1 VSARESL
8 RARRAGFTIIEV
20 VMAMALLLLG
30 MTSILGLLSF
40 GVALSRTAALRTSAA
55 SAVEAVVA
63 DLEEHLFPLVTD
75 PQTGDQVPGEPADVL
90 ERPLPGQAGILY
102 SARVTPDPS
111 PDQSGGRTGADGG
124 PRVYRVDVVMSWS
137 SGGSRRTKSFTTL
150 LLQEVP
156 FGARMRR
163 LFVAPPEAAA
173 QAAPAQRKP

>member
-1 VSARESL
+1 MSERESV
-8 RARRAGFTIIEV
+8 RARRAGFTIVEV

-75 PQTGDQVPGEPADVL
+75 PQTGDQVAGEPSDVL

-102 SARVTPDPS
+102 SARVTADPS
-111 PDQSGGRTGADGG
+111 PDRTGADRG

-173 QAAPAQRKP
+173 QAAPPQRKP

>member
-1 VSARESL
+1 VSARELSS
-8 RARRAGFTIIEV
+8 ASRAGFTIIEV

-63 DLEEHLFPLVTD
+63 DLEEHLFPLVPD
-75 PQTGDQVPGEPADVL
+75 ARTGDQVPGEPSDVV

-102 SARVTPDPS
+102 SARVSGDPS
-111 PDQSGGRTGADGG
+111 SDRTGGDGT

-163 LFVAPPEAAA
+163 LFVAPPEVAA
-173 QAAPAQRKP
+173 QAAPPQRKP